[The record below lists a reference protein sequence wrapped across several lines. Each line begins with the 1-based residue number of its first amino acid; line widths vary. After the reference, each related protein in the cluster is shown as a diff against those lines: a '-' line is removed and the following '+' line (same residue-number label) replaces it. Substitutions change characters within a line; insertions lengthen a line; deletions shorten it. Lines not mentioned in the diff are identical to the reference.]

1 MTRVI
6 SNSGIL
12 EWGRHIHPLQACA
25 YCSSFDIWHDV
36 WLGALNMQLLPAA
49 ACFLQPCFFFFL
61 RPIAFFQLLV
71 AFPVTYGFCCV
82 PCSFYMLK
90 CPCFPPFGFGLYFMA
105 FALFWRLFLAS
116 YTALVCL
123 LLSLTFS
130 CSLWLFLALCDFP
143 CSLWLF
149 LAAVALLLPFFVIAI
164 YQQMWF
170 KGSLMFIHV
179 SNMGWPPNFF
189 AWDGC
194 LFALAKKKKNTISP
208 NVHCCNNTRYWY
220 LGFKL
225 CCFGLVRITNDLII
239 IDLCI
244 IWCDR
249 CLEAYLAVNVIGV
262 IHISYFH
269 RPQQTALVTRNMCVT
284 YESSY
289 LLSL

>member
-61 RPIAFFQLLV
+61 RPIAFFCSWWLSLLPMAFAVYLV
-71 AFPVTYGFCCV
+71 AFTCWSALVFLLLALAYT
-82 PCSFYMLK
+82 SWLS
-90 CPCFPPFGFGLYFMA
+90 LYFGG
-105 FALFWRLFLAS
+105 FSWLLLLLF
-116 YTALVCL
+116 VCL

>member
-1 MTRVI
+1 MLPWHWEPMPEEVMSAYSGCWGSHDACDQQFWHIGVGPAYTSATGLCILQQFWHMTRCVAWC
-6 SNSGIL
+6 SKYATL
-12 EWGRHIHPLQACA
+12 AC
-25 YCSSFDIWHDV
+25 C
-36 WLGALNMQLLPAA
+36 GLLPTA
-49 ACFLQPCFFFFL
+49 LFFFFL
-61 RPIAFFQLLV
+61 APYSLFSAFGGF
-71 AFPVTYGFCCV
+71 FPVAYGFSCV

-90 CPCFPPFGFGLYFMA
+90 CLCFPPFGFGLYFMA

-194 LFALAKKKKNTISP
+194 LFALAKKKKKHNFT
-208 NVHCCNNTRYWY
+208 
-220 LGFKL
+220 
-225 CCFGLVRITNDLII
+225 
-239 IDLCI
+239 
-244 IWCDR
+244 
-249 CLEAYLAVNVIGV
+249 
-262 IHISYFH
+262 
-269 RPQQTALVTRNMCVT
+269 
-284 YESSY
+284 
-289 LLSL
+289 